1 VLTGRGGKI
10 HAIER
15 HAARWLFG
23 MRKQLPSG
31 EMLRVRFFRRRARGA
46 HASTG
51 ASMKKATQSMFAMVS
66 LLGTAA
72 LMMGAADTRAASVS
86 TSDTDTGESGLV
98 LRQMRR

>member
-1 VLTGRGGKI
+1 
-10 HAIER
+10 
-15 HAARWLFG
+15 
-23 MRKQLPSG
+23 
-31 EMLRVRFFRRRARGA
+31 
-46 HASTG
+46 
-51 ASMKKATQSMFAMVS
+51 MKKATQSMFAMVS